1 MAAKHG
7 QSLPHLQSGEVT
19 LLDYSADD
27 SRDVVTLSDKEA
39 LVLQLYNQ
47 VQEQQLEKAFLEQGT
62 SDKSFAMLKF
72 FFSSFLVLFFLLFC
86 LSSFLIAFI
95 LLELESFSGADAEEQ
110 LAIAERELLEARSTY
125 TVRRKAVR
133 TILMTEPI
141 LKAVHLKAA
150 TPAERYVPTKNPE
163 VRSNSN
169 RGIHRALLCL
179 VNRRDVLALAHENLA
194 SAHDLVMRQLSNL
207 EVKNLQ
213 INRENQDL
221 VRQLLELTKEDSSWR
236 EKLKDPELLSQ
247 LDSFETDLKA
257 RKAQWETMKSIASAV
272 VVASGLNWADDDM
285 LRALVLDESDD

>member
-1 MAAKHG
+1 MATKHG

-62 SDKSFAMLKF
+62 SDKSFAMLNF
-72 FFSSFLVLFFLLFC
+72 FFFLAPFFVLFC
-86 LSSFLIAFI
+86 QSSFLIAFI

-125 TVRRKAVR
+125 TVRRKAIR

-150 TPAERYVPTKNPE
+150 TPAERYVPTNSPE
-163 VRSNSN
+163 VRSKSN
-169 RGIHRALLCL
+169 RDIHRALLCL

-236 EKLKDPELLSQ
+236 EKLEDPELLSQ

-257 RKAQWETMKSIASAV
+257 RKAQWETMKFIASAV